1 MKNIS
6 VMPDPVQWFE
16 GMLLSPQ
23 HFQQNNIYLE
33 QAMFHQLQRTNPFY
47 WGVCELE
54 IDQDAVT
61 FDQLIVNKVH
71 AVMPDGTVVKHALSQ
86 QQAMESEGLK
96 QLSIQLS
103 EIPEI
108 EPQKPFYVHLAIPA
122 LSDGCASDVDSEL
135 KRYDSVNEGKVI
147 DQNDIQNKIDLVRLR
162 TRLILL
168 VDSQLSPNFRSFP
181 ILKMEKTYDGSF
193 QILNYTP
200 PVLYVPKVDAP
211 YQVKIGKDIE
221 ALLGDLRT
229 KATGLRNFFTDT
241 QGQNSIVSA
250 VQKQRIHYLTSC
262 LPGVEVLLNSQ
273 MTHPQQL
280 YLALVNLAGNMAII
294 HPDLLPPSF
303 SEYRHNDIDGTFK
316 ALFSFIKDITESIRL
331 DFTCIPFE
339 INEDHEYSV
348 SIDQLPEDGIF
359 YLSLKQATGSSPDK
373 LKQWLDNA
381 MIATDN
387 NWELLLLSRTLG
399 ADRTPVKEFKNLKL
413 LAGDEELFIEIKVD
427 REFIAPK
434 HRLMISGSDQ
444 SLADHQPAVI
454 NWFIPRK
461 SG

>member
-1 MKNIS
+1 MKNIMP
-6 VMPDPVQWFE
+6 MPDPVQWFE

-23 HFQQNNIYLE
+23 HFQQNNNYLQ
-33 QAMFHQLQRTNPFY
+33 QALFHHLQRTNPFY

-61 FDQLIVNKVH
+61 YDQLVVNKVH
-71 AVMPDGTVVKHALSQ
+71 AVMPDGTVVKHAVSKQ
-86 QQAMESEGLK
+86 QTMESEGLK

-103 EIPEI
+103 DIPDI
-108 EPQKPFYVHLAIPA
+108 EPQKPFYVHLAIPT

-168 VDSQLSPNFRSFP
+168 VDSQLSPNFSSFP
-181 ILKMEKTYDGSF
+181 ILKLEKTYDGSF

-200 PVLYVPKVDAP
+200 PALYVPKTDAP
-211 YQVKIGKDIE
+211 YQVKLGKNIGT
-221 ALLGDLRT
+221 LLGEIRT

-262 LPGVEVLLNSQ
+262 LPGVEVLLSSQ
-273 MTHPQQL
+273 MAHPQQL
-280 YLALVNLAGNMAII
+280 YLAMVNLAGNMAII

-316 ALFSFIKDITESIRL
+316 VVFDFIQDITQSIRL

-339 INEDHEYSV
+339 MNDEHEYSV
-348 SIDQLPEDGIF
+348 NIDQLPEDGVFHI
-359 YLSLKQATGSSPDK
+359 SLKQAQGSSPEK
-373 LKQWLDNA
+373 LKVWLENA

-387 NWELLLLSRTLG
+387 NWELLLVSRTLG
-399 ADRTPVKEFKNLKL
+399 ADRKPVKEFSDLKL
-413 LAGDEELFIEIKVD
+413 LSGDDEVFVEIKVD
-427 REFIAPK
+427 REFIAPRHK
-434 HRLMISGSDQ
+434 LLISGSDQ
-444 SLADHQPAVI
+444 SLLEHQPSVI
-454 NWFIPRK
+454 NWFVPRQ

>member
-1 MKNIS
+1 
-6 VMPDPVQWFE
+6 MPDPVQWFE

-23 HFQQNNIYLE
+23 HFQQNNNYLQ
-33 QAMFHQLQRTNPFY
+33 QALFHQLQRTNPFY
-47 WGVCELE
+47 WGVCELD

-61 FDQLIVNKVH
+61 YDQLVVNKVH
-71 AVMPDGTVVKHALSQ
+71 AVMPDGTVVKHAVTKQ
-86 QQAMESEGLK
+86 QTMESEGLK

-103 EIPEI
+103 DILDI
-108 EPQKPFYVHLAIPA
+108 EPQKPFYVHLAIPT

-162 TRLILL
+162 ARLILI
-168 VDSQLSPNFRSFP
+168 VDSQLSPNFSSFP
-181 ILKMEKTYDGSF
+181 ILKLEKTYDGSF

-200 PVLYVPKVDAP
+200 PVLYVPKTDAP
-211 YQVKIGKDIE
+211 YQVKLGKNIGT
-221 ALLGDLRT
+221 LLGEIRT

-273 MTHPQQL
+273 MSHPQQL
-280 YLALVNLAGNMAII
+280 YLAMVNLAGNMAII

-316 ALFSFIKDITESIRL
+316 VVFDFIQDITQSIRL

-339 INEDHEYSV
+339 LNEEHEYSV
-348 SIDQLPEDGIF
+348 NIDQLPEDGVFHI
-359 YLSLKQATGSSPDK
+359 SLKQAQGSSPEK
-373 LKQWLDNA
+373 LKVWLENA

-387 NWELLLLSRTLG
+387 NWELLLVSRTLG
-399 ADRTPVKEFKNLKL
+399 ADRKLVKEFSNLKL
-413 LAGDEELFIEIKVD
+413 LSGDDEVFVEIKVD
-427 REFIAPK
+427 REFIAPRHK
-434 HRLMISGSDQ
+434 LLISGSDQ
-444 SLADHQPAVI
+444 SLLEHQPSVI
-454 NWFIPRK
+454 NWFVPRK